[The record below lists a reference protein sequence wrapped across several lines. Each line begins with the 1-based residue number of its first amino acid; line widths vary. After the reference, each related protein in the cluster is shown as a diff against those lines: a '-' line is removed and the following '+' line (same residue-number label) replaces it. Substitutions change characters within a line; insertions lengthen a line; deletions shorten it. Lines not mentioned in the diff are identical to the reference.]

1 MANGQTITRRGILK
15 AAPATVVIAAAPA
28 ALAAMPAEDPVLPVY
43 RRWRESHEAW
53 IALVERPQNRW
64 LECADIPGAK
74 ALFAAREK
82 AFFELIDMTPVSL
95 EGVAALAHVLWVDDG
110 PSYREDHPAH
120 IEEMK
125 APELKLKAAMWRAIS
140 GPDGLL
146 RATV

>member
-1 MANGQTITRRGILK
+1 MTKDTTRRAVLTAASALL
-15 AAPATVVIAAAPA
+15 AAPAVAAEP
-28 ALAAMPAEDPVLPVY
+28 EDPVLPIY
-43 RRWRESHEAW
+43 RRWRENHEAW
-53 IALVERPQNRW
+53 IAILEQPENRR
-64 LECADIPGAK
+64 LDCDDIPGAK

-110 PSYREDHPAH
+110 PSYREDHPGH